1 MKRKWKFTRFIAGIL
16 VAAVSVC
23 TISPGMEVSASSY
36 GGFSM
41 PLVKNGVKWKCNTIY
56 DNYRIGV
63 YPDPEEDLV
72 NATLVFPNIADVRKA
87 TEEPTAIFGPQFEAS
102 LDANG
107 PFYFNI
113 MAVNKDVFNTVKTI
127 EIPNDYKVFP
137 CTDELVGTSGWSEYI
152 NGLYLLFN
160 GNKSVQN
167 VTVDTRENPKVDI
180 NGKNGFELR
189 EATFHNMEE
198 LTNVYIYVGPNQT
211 IKLDGSTF
219 ARCKKLDSVTLI
231 GSDVTLEGSY
241 NFAGCK
247 NLRNIY
253 VQGNLTIDG
262 NQDFAGCTNLET
274 IEVTGDLNIKGAN
287 PFPKSCRFGMNSQI
301 TIGGKVKAQSEERNV
316 ADQRGIVNNQIK
328 ADSDSGIVQN
338 THGIFDECQ
347 GIIDTISIKGTGSD
361 LGSNFLNGV
370 TINNLNIEGQ
380 DTTFAGSS
388 VVNSKIQGVSFNASC
403 EFQSNGAFVNDK
415 ISNMYFNSAK
425 MTGTI
430 AGGSTSV
437 ENAFFNNTDVFRNK
451 IKDMEQIKDLS
462 FGNAAYGKI
471 YFLNPDT
478 NKMSN
483 VPYSFIE
490 TGTPT
495 VYAYGG
501 TISKYDDDTTL
512 ITSEDMFQKWAGE
525 NYQNIVTIDKDE
537 EGSSIGSDGKMEV
550 NLYLLN
556 GDTEITY
563 PLNKMNIY
571 ATYNKTAIEKDY
583 ELASKNLPNG
593 KMKLTY
599 TTDKNAST
607 NFNYKVLEKIDSDK
621 VTGKDQ
627 YVYKDG
633 NDCYVTCQ
641 KNELTLTA
649 SKEPYQ
655 YFIQAAGKV
664 YPLTIRVEE
673 NELASIEVET
683 VSGGAL
689 QVTKGEKID
698 SDEYKK
704 QLIVTGVMKNG
715 EKFHIEPSQYTIFKS
730 KGETVAEDDDT
741 YYVECAKKSAVIKVK
756 VYDGK
761 VTSFQA
767 ECKKKQM
774 AVGEELTLE
783 DVKIINIGFDNP
795 TTDLTNEVEGDVK
808 FLQDGVEK
816 DTYTI
821 KAGTNEIALVY
832 AGHTEKKAC
841 TVIGIDNTV
850 KSFRVIDPSREI
862 ELYKKT
868 TLNVNE
874 VNLTDVV
881 FEDSRLDK
889 VSLVKKGFSFL
900 VDGEEMDTVELK
912 EGKNIIGV
920 SYNGCEIQDALVVN
934 ALPTTVESIEANY
947 VGPAVY
953 EGGEV
958 STDTSVLFVTVHYA
972 HPTTASVLVTNID
985 ITLGTYEIVPGQ
997 DNNIYVYYKGVRS
1010 QKPIKVLGLA
1020 NPVVA
1025 LQKIT
1030 YSGDKTAG
1038 AKIDQNKFYVEVAY
1052 ASGKIENSVENPDIL
1067 KQLSFS
1073 GTKFTAANDVIQ
1085 VHYKDTVSANYS
1097 VNKNGIVLESSVEQT
1112 MTPTA
1117 EVTKQPVSTAT
1128 EKPVTVV
1135 TPEPTK
1141 VAEDA
1146 SQTTHTTG
1154 TSIATVMPTATAVV
1168 PVAPATTVQPVSSV
1182 KEGDV
1187 RTVEGLNYKIKTMN
1201 GSSGT
1206 VSVVGYDK
1214 SADKIKIVSAITVDG
1229 MVFQVTK
1236 IEKNAFKNCTK
1247 LTGSILLNKNITSI
1261 GDSAFYGCKNITKV
1275 VFGSNVNQIGSK
1287 SFYGCKKLKTI
1298 QFMSDGVKKIG
1309 SKAFKGI
1316 AKKYSIKAASK
1327 YKAKYKKLVKKAK

>member
-1 MKRKWKFTRFIAGIL
+1 MKKKWKITRCIAGMLI
-16 VAAVSVC
+16 AAISVC
-23 TISPGMEVSASSY
+23 NGSPGMEYYVHARV
-36 GGFSM
+36 GFHESFYM
-41 PLVKNGVKWKCNTIY
+41 NEVKWEGFTEY
-56 DNYRIGV
+56 DSSQIGV
-63 YPDPEEDLV
+63 VPIDIPD
-72 NATLVFPNIADVRKA
+72 NSTLVFPTKEQVEEQVKA
-87 TEEPTAIFGPQFEAS
+87 YEKIEEGDS
-102 LDANG
+102 VLKSYLDQG
-107 PFYFNI
+107 PFYFAINSMNSEI
-113 MAVNKDVFNTVKTI
+113 IDKVASI
-127 EIPNDYKVFP
+127 EIPEDYGVFP
-137 CTDELVGTSGWSEYI
+137 CPEQFVWEKQR
-152 NGLYLLFN
+152 YLTFN
-160 GNKSVQN
+160 GNKSISRI
-167 VTVDTRENPKVDI
+167 TVNTTKGN
-180 NGKNGFELR
+180 NGFDLC
-189 EATFHNMEE
+189 EATFHNLEE
-198 LTNVYIYVGPNQT
+198 LTNVYINVGPNQT

-219 ARCKKLDSVTLI
+219 ARCKKLTSVTLI
-231 GSDVTLEGSY
+231 GSNVTLEGSY

-247 NLRNIY
+247 KLKNIY

-262 NQDFAGCTNLET
+262 NQDFAGCTSLEN
-274 IEVTGDLNIKGAN
+274 IEVTGNLNIKGAN
-287 PFPKSCRFGMNSQI
+287 PFPKSSKFGTNSKI
-301 TIGGKVKAQSEERNV
+301 TIGGNVVAQSEERNV
-316 ADQRGIVNNQIK
+316 ADQRGIVDNQIK

-338 THGIFDECQ
+338 TNGIFDECQ
-347 GIIDTISIKGTGSD
+347 GTIDTISIKGTGSD

-370 TINNLNIEGQ
+370 TVNNFNIEGK
-380 DTTFAGSS
+380 DTTFADSS
-388 VVNSKIQGVSFNASC
+388 VVDSTIQGVSFNASC
-403 EFQSNGAFVNDK
+403 EFGNNNGAFVNDK
-415 ISNMYFNSAK
+415 ISNMYFNNAE

-430 AGGSTSV
+430 AGGNTSV
-437 ENAFFNNTDVFRNK
+437 ANTYFNNTDVFQNK
-451 IKDMEQIKDLS
+451 IKGMEQIKDFS
-462 FGNAAYGKI
+462 FGNATYKAI

-478 NKMSN
+478 KAISN
-483 VPYSFIE
+483 VPNPAKGKE
-490 TGTPT
+490 TT

-501 TISKYDDDTTL
+501 TISKYGNDATL
-512 ITSEDMFQKWAGE
+512 LTSEDMFRKWVGD
-525 NYQNIVTIDKDE
+525 NYQNMVTIDE
-537 EGSSIGSDGKMEV
+537 ENSIMGRDGKVDV

-556 GDTEITY
+556 GETEITY
-563 PLNKMNIY
+563 PLNNMNIF
-571 ATYNKTAIEKDY
+571 ATYNKTAIDMDH
-583 ELASKNLPNG
+583 ELAAKNLAQG
-593 KMKLTY
+593 KLKLTY
-599 TTDKNAST
+599 TTNKDAST
-607 NFNYKVLEKIDSDK
+607 NFNYKVLEKIDSSK

-633 NDCYVTCQ
+633 NDCYVACQ
-641 KNELTLTA
+641 KNALTLTA
-649 SKEPYQ
+649 SEETYQ
-655 YFIQAAGKV
+655 YFIQAAGKI
-664 YPLTIRVEE
+664 YPLNIRVEK
-673 NELASIEVET
+673 NELKSIEVKT

-689 QVTKGEKID
+689 QVTKGAMID
-698 SDEYKK
+698 SDEHKN
-704 QLIVTGVMKNG
+704 QLIVTGVMKNN
-715 EKFHIEPSQYTIFKS
+715 ERISMEPSQYVIFKS
-730 KGETVAEDDDT
+730 KGETVAENDDS
-741 YYVECAKKSAVIKVK
+741 YYIECAGKSTSIKVQ

-767 ECKKKQM
+767 ECKKNQM
-774 AVGEELTLE
+774 AEGEELTLE
-783 DVKIINIGFDNP
+783 DVRINNIGFDNP
-795 TTDLTNEVEGDVK
+795 ATPLSNEVKGEVK

-821 KAGTNEIALVY
+821 KKGTNEIALVY
-832 AGHTEKKAC
+832 AGHTEEKAC
-841 TVIGIDNTV
+841 TVTGIDNTV

-889 VSLVKKGFSFL
+889 ISLVKKGFTFL
-900 VDGEEMDTVELK
+900 VDGEKMDTVELK

-1097 VNKNGIVLESSVEQT
+1097 VSKNGIVLESSVEQT

-1168 PVAPATTVQPVSSV
+1168 PAAPATTVQPVSSV